1 LKGWTLRLRSPEHPN
16 EDDGKVYRILGAR
29 SADAKPAKSANHSD
43 AQIAQM
49 TGSVLAFG
57 FNSPI
62 LIDARGCIIAGHGRY
77 LAALNLGLE
86 TVPVIVLDHLAE
98 IEKRVYL
105 LADNKLAELS
115 DWDDDT
121 LASELAELKNA
132 DIALGDLGF
141 SDEELRL
148 LMADAELP
156 DTRPP

>member
-1 LKGWTLRLRSPEHPN
+1 MKTMAKYIEYWALGRLTPN
-16 EDDGKVYRILGAR
+16 PRNPR
-29 SADAKPAKSANHSD
+29 THSD

-49 TGSVLAFG
+49 AGSVLAFR

-62 LIDARGCIIAGHGRY
+62 LIDAKGCIIAGHGRY

-86 TVPVIVLDHLAE
+86 TVPVIVLDHLTE

-132 DIALGDLGF
+132 DIALGDWA
-141 SDEELRL
+141 S
-148 LMADAELP
+148 ATKSCAC
-156 DTRPP
+156 